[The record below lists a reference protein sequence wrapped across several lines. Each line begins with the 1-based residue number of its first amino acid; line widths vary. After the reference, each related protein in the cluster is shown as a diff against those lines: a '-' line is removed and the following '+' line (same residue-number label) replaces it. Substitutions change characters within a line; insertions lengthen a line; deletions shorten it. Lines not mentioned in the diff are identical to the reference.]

1 MIRQQNSTVA
11 DGDSLTLIEVQTN
24 SNIPLQQNLIQIK
37 VLTLQ
42 FYEHWAMWKM
52 QKKSLKLLKI
62 G

>member
-24 SNIPLQQNLIQIK
+24 SNIPLQRNLIQIK

-42 FYEHWAMWKM
+42 FYED
-52 QKKSLKLLKI
+52 
-62 G
+62 